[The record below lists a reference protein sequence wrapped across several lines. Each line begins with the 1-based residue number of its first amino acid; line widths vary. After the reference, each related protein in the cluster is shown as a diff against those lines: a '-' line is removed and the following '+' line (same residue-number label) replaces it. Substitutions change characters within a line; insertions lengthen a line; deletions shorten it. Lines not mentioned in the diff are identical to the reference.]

1 MSWSTGVST
10 KEQWGRRVEA
20 VKKLEVIRF
29 GTYNI
34 RNRCNVGLE
43 SELLR
48 IAWVNVDLGLLQETK
63 ITDDVYTQESARF
76 RVVALDTLSCY
87 RGGVSLF

>member
-1 MSWSTGVST
+1 M
-10 KEQWGRRVEA
+10 R
-20 VKKLEVIRF
+20 
-29 GTYNI
+29 
-34 RNRCNVGLE
+34 
-43 SELLR
+43 R

-87 RGGVSLF
+87 CGGV